1 MLDKLTRVSPPQTD
15 SLSKNQRSNRPE
27 DLGAKDIKHDFNESL
42 KSQLKKDQKKIDLKE
57 KPKSLQ
63 AEQKESQPGEKKKR
77 VAKNEDRDIET
88 EDNVDDKGEKKLS
101 ESRTEK
107 FDPTMISM
115 NMVSNESEVEIPDTE
130 ENLATIEESN
140 SDSKLNLNTQSTA
153 QSLFSEPQLEPI
165 LPESAQAEPSFD
177 LSQTEESVEVVAPS
191 LTEQSESSSKLSQVE
206 AAPAAFQQKVMEALK
221 NENVTLPEGKL
232 EELKDQ
238 LASLKNATQ
247 NESQTQTSGASAQSK
262 SDELMKNKSEG
273 SDQQSSGDAKSTKE
287 ELLSKETLKME
298 THHTGQTEFSS
309 HLAHRG
315 IGETQSTDK
324 AQALPQSGDL
334 EPSVNELM
342 NQANYLVTKG
352 GGEVTLKMNSV
363 DGMGEVHLKVMMDNG
378 KMNIELNT
386 EDKSVKKLI
395 EDSLSDLRSSLAAR
409 QISLEHVKINS
420 VNATSTENNSQSM
433 QNNSNN
439 SGSESNQSK
448 TFAQLQQQMQQ
459 QSQQHQLRQQ
469 SQNSFTRNNFDLE
482 RPVVLPMVNVQKS
495 IAKNYYGLNKG
506 SSLNAVA

>member
-15 SLSKNQRSNRPE
+15 SLSKTQRTDRLEN
-27 DLGAKDIKHDFNESL
+27 LGAKDIKHDFNESL

-57 KPKSLQ
+57 KPKSIQ

-77 VAKNEDRDIET
+77 VAKNEDRDIEK
-88 EDNVDDKGEKKLS
+88 EDNIEEQGEKKLS

-140 SDSKLNLNTQSTA
+140 LNLKLNTQSTA
-153 QSLFSEPQLEPI
+153 QSLFSEPQLEASLSEPMQ
-165 LPESAQAEPSFD
+165 SEPSFD
-177 LSQTEESVEVVAPS
+177 LSQTEESVEAMAQS
-191 LTEQSESSSKLSQVE
+191 MTEQSESSSKLNQVE
-206 AAPAAFQQKVMEALK
+206 SAPAAFQQKVMDALK
-221 NENVTLPEGKL
+221 NENATLSDGKL
-232 EELKDQ
+232 EQLKDQ
-238 LASLKNATQ
+238 LANLK
-247 NESQTQTSGASAQSK
+247 NESQTQPSDATVNSK
-262 SDELMKNKSEG
+262 SDELMKNKSDS
-273 SDQQSSGDAKSTKE
+273 SDQQSSADTKSTKD
-287 ELLSKETLKME
+287 ELLSKETLKLE

-309 HLAHRG
+309 HLATRG
-315 IGETQSTDK
+315 LGEAQSTDK

-439 SGSESNQSK
+439 SGSESNQPK

-459 QSQQHQLRQQ
+459 QSQQHQARQQ
-469 SQNSFTRNNFDLE
+469 NQNSFARNNFDIE

-506 SSLNAVA
+506 SSINAVA

>member
-1 MLDKLTRVSPPQTD
+1 VLDKLTRVSPPQTD
-15 SLSKNQRSNRPE
+15 SLSKNQRTERQE
-27 DLGAKDIKHDFNESL
+27 DLGAKDIQRDFNESL
-42 KSQLKKDQKKIDLKE
+42 KSQLKIDQKKIDLKE
-57 KPKSLQ
+57 KSKSLQ
-63 AEQKESQPGEKKKR
+63 AEQKESQPGEKKKK
-77 VAKNEDRDIET
+77 VAKRNDRDIEA
-88 EDNVDDKGEKKLS
+88 DDHIEKKLS
-101 ESRTEK
+101 DSRTEK

-115 NMVSNESEVEIPDTE
+115 NMVSSESEVGIPDTE

-140 SDSKLNLNTQSTA
+140 LNTQPIA
-153 QSLFSEPQLEPI
+153 QSIFSESQLEPNSS
-165 LPESAQAEPSFD
+165 ESIQAEPSFD
-177 LSQTEESVEVVAPS
+177 LNQTQENIEVEAQS
-191 LTEQSESSSKLSQVE
+191 NAEQTESSSQLSQVE
-206 AAPAAFQQKVMEALK
+206 AAPAAFQQKVMDALK
-221 NENVTLPEGKL
+221 NEQSTLPEGKL
-232 EELKDQ
+232 EQLKDQ
-238 LASLKNATQ
+238 LTNLKN
-247 NESQTQTSGASAQSK
+247 E
-262 SDELMKNKSEG
+262 SEG
-273 SDQQSSGDAKSTKE
+273 SDQNSFADAKSTND
-287 ELLSKETLKME
+287 ELLTKDTLKMD
-298 THHTGQTEFSS
+298 THHTGQSEFSS
-309 HLAHRG
+309 HLARQG
-315 IGETQSTDK
+315 FAETQSADK

-439 SGSESNQSK
+439 SGSESNQPK

-469 SQNSFTRNNFDLE
+469 GQQSFTRNNFDLE

>member
-1 MLDKLTRVSPPQTD
+1 MLDKLTRVSPPQTE
-15 SLSKNQRSNRPE
+15 SLSKNQRTDRPE
-27 DLGAKDIKHDFNESL
+27 DLGAKDIKNDFNESL
-42 KSQLKKDQKKIDLKE
+42 KSQLKKDQKKIDLQE
-57 KPKSLQ
+57 KPKSIQ

-77 VAKNEDRDIET
+77 VAKKEDRDIER
-88 EDNVDDKGEKKLS
+88 EDDVDDQGEKKLS
-101 ESRTEK
+101 ENRTEK

-115 NMVSNESEVEIPDTE
+115 NMVSTESEVEIPDTE
-130 ENLATIEESN
+130 ENLAMIEESN
-140 SDSKLNLNTQSTA
+140 LNTQPIA
-153 QSLFSEPQLEPI
+153 QSLFSEPQLEPTLSDSI
-165 LPESAQAEPSFD
+165 QAEPSFD
-177 LSQTEESVEVVAPS
+177 LNQTEENIEVVAQPFS
-191 LTEQSESSSKLSQVE
+191 EQTESSSQLSQVE
-206 AAPAAFQQKVMEALK
+206 AAPAAFQQKVMDALK
-221 NENVTLPEGKL
+221 NEQPTLPEGKL
-232 EELKDQ
+232 EQLKDQ

-247 NESQTQTSGASAQSK
+247 NESQAQTSGTSVHSK
-262 SDELMKNKSEG
+262 TDELMKNNSDS
-273 SDQQSSGDAKSTKE
+273 SDQQSSADTKSTKD
-287 ELLSKETLKME
+287 ELFTKDTIKMD
-298 THHTGQTEFSS
+298 THHVGQTEFSS
-309 HLAHRG
+309 HLATRG
-315 IGETQSTDK
+315 FGEAQSTDK

-342 NQANYLVTKG
+342 SQANYLVTKG

-386 EDKSVKKLI
+386 QDKSVKKLI

-409 QISLEHVKINS
+409 QINLEHVKINS

-439 SGSESNQSK
+439 SGSESNQPK

-459 QSQQHQLRQQ
+459 QSQQHQARQQ
-469 SQNSFTRNNFDLE
+469 NQNSFTRNNFDIQ

-506 SSLNAVA
+506 SSINAVA